1 MHAREDS
8 EIVELTPLNPQA
20 MEICGYA
27 CRLVSHFQ
35 PFRTDLY
42 IAQYILIVLAP
53 LLFQAALY
61 VALSQALRRLDCTG
75 RSLLHFNP
83 KILVYGES
91 ISLSAPASIVR
102 LTWSDLSHRSCIQ

>member
-1 MHAREDS
+1 
-8 EIVELTPLNPQA
+8 

-35 PFRTDLY
+35 PFRTALY
-42 IAQYILIVLAP
+42 ISQYILIVLAP

-61 VALSQALRRLDCTG
+61 VALSQALKRLDCTG

-83 KILVYGES
+83 KVLVIGS
-91 ISLSAPASIVR
+91 SSPAFLSRAPI
-102 LTWSDLSHRSCIQ
+102 

>member
-1 MHAREDS
+1 
-8 EIVELTPLNPQA
+8 

-27 CRLVSHFQ
+27 CRLLSHFQ
-35 PFRTDLY
+35 PFRTSLY

-61 VALSQALRRLDCTG
+61 VGLSQSLRRLDCTG

-83 KILVYGES
+83 KILVVGKDN
-91 ISLSAPASIVR
+91 
-102 LTWSDLSHRSCIQ
+102 LTIPFEIFQQLTQSRSDRSRHF